1 MSRDTPVVL
10 IMCSHRRGDAS
21 GAGGS
26 RVAVSGVVGQ
36 VLVRPPSATA
46 RAKGGQVEQAGRATV
61 SAVATE
67 GGAAASMRST
77 ADPMTSVVRD
87 VLGRFLG
94 LNEQVN
100 EFVNRYVEVFV
111 EQPDGLTAWRLDH
124 NAGRIAE
131 SITFVDRAIALLIR
145 ASEDGRVGPSESDH
159 SVLEDYRGQL
169 RTARGLL
176 TALGDD
182 ALARVASPES
192 RHDSFDQLRTQ
203 TEAAWRATTGLFKM
217 ASAIVTGLLDR
228 INQWAAR
235 SGTISESLP
244 IAAHDPKS
252 QSAVQVIANE

>member
-1 MSRDTPVVL
+1 
-10 IMCSHRRGDAS
+10 
-21 GAGGS
+21 
-26 RVAVSGVVGQ
+26 
-36 VLVRPPSATA
+36 
-46 RAKGGQVEQAGRATV
+46 
-61 SAVATE
+61 
-67 GGAAASMRST
+67 
-77 ADPMTSVVRD
+77 MTSVVRD
-87 VLGRFLG
+87 VLGRFPG

-131 SITFVDRAIALLIR
+131 SITFVDRAIALLIK

-228 INQWAAR
+228 INHNQLCR
-235 SGTISESLP
+235 
-244 IAAHDPKS
+244 
-252 QSAVQVIANE
+252 